1 MNIKL
6 IHSFP
11 KEIDI
16 VIYIT
21 CKINKKQIE
30 DRLNIKLPKTLFHN
44 FKGDYNDIK
53 TQYFNDKIVI
63 IAGLGKTHDCSNEN
77 IMKITSSCFNSI
89 KDLDNK
95 NICLF
100 VIDSIKKDQI
110 EAQIISSI
118 LTLYSFNKYKTN
130 KPNKPPKNLYLY
142 SRSKKFKSEINNF
155 IIKSTNINMVRDLI
169 NEPGNKLN
177 PDTYIKEIKRLSN
190 TNKFTIEILHE
201 NKIRKLGMG
210 GITSVCDGSKYNPR
224 LVILK
229 YIGNKKNKK
238 NIVLVGKGVT
248 FDTGGINLKTRDFSD
263 MKSDMTGSAIVF
275 GVMNAVSKIG
285 CDKNIVCLLPIVE
298 NMIDANATRPGDV
311 IKMYNKKTVEVT
323 DTDAEGRLIMADAIA
338 FSKKFNPEL
347 IIDIATLTG
356 GAEYITNQK
365 ASIIMGNNN
374 DLINKFIRIGEKEN
388 EKLINLSI
396 WKDFVKSTQSDI
408 ADYKNYD
415 YNNKG
420 GTIYAAAFLSNF
432 LPNENIKWIHI
443 DLGGDIITNDNYYYK
458 KGATGKGTRL
468 LMNYLLS

>member
-1 MNIKL
+1 
-6 IHSFP
+6 
-11 KEIDI
+11 
-16 VIYIT
+16 
-21 CKINKKQIE
+21 
-30 DRLNIKLPKTLFHN
+30 
-44 FKGDYNDIK
+44 
-53 TQYFNDKIVI
+53 
-63 IAGLGKTHDCSNEN
+63 
-77 IMKITSSCFNSI
+77 
-89 KDLDNK
+89 
-95 NICLF
+95 
-100 VIDSIKKDQI
+100 
-110 EAQIISSI
+110 
-118 LTLYSFNKYKTN
+118 
-130 KPNKPPKNLYLY
+130 
-142 SRSKKFKSEINNF
+142 
-155 IIKSTNINMVRDLI
+155 
-169 NEPGNKLN
+169 
-177 PDTYIKEIKRLSN
+177 
-190 TNKFTIEILHE
+190 
-201 NKIRKLGMG
+201 MG
-210 GITSVCDGSKYNPR
+210 GITSVCDGSKYKPR

-396 WKDFVKSTQSDI
+396 WKDFVKSTKSDI